1 MRSKLAVATLLVA
14 MTTLAAAGPI
24 EDQIRYRQSAYALIG
39 WNMGKIKQ
47 QVVDKP
53 QNYDKAQ
60 VLAAANAIAAI
71 VGSGLGGLFGPGTE
85 KGVGWHETKVKP
97 EFFAEPEKVRKL
109 AADFNRETA
118 ELAKV
123 AAGADVAAIRTQFGK
138 VGETCKAC
146 HADYRSRD

>member
-14 MTTLAAAGPI
+14 MTTLATAGPI
-24 EDQIRYRQSAYALIG
+24 EDQIRYRQSAYSLIN
-39 WNMGKIKQ
+39 WNMGRIKQ

-60 VLAAANAIAAI
+60 VLAASNAIAAI
-71 VGSGLGGLFGPGTE
+71 AGSGLSGLFGPGTE

-109 AADFNRETA
+109 TADFNREAA

-123 AAGADVAAIRTQFGK
+123 AAGADVAAVRTQFGK
-138 VGETCKAC
+138 LGEACKAC
-146 HADYRSRD
+146 HGSYRIRD

>member
-1 MRSKLAVATLLVA
+1 MRNKLTAATLLVA
-14 MTTLAAAGPI
+14 TTTLAAAGPI
-24 EDQIRYRQSAYALIG
+24 EDQIRYRQSAYALIS

-60 VLAAANAIAAI
+60 VLAASNAIVAI
-71 VGSGLGGLFGPGTE
+71 AHSGLSGLFGPGTQ

-97 EFFAEPEKVRKL
+97 EFFAEPDKVRQL
-109 AADFNRETA
+109 TADFNRETA

-123 AAGADVAAIRTQFGK
+123 AAGGDIAAIRTQFGK

-146 HADYRSRD
+146 HGSYRVRD

>member
-1 MRSKLAVATLLVA
+1 MRRKFAAATLLVA
-14 MTTLAAAGPI
+14 VTALAVAGPI
-24 EDQIRYRQSAYALIG
+24 EDQIRYRQSAYALIS

-60 VLAAANAIAAI
+60 VLAASNAIVAI
-71 VGSGLGGLFGPGTE
+71 ANSGLSGLFGPGTE
-85 KGVGWHETKVKP
+85 KGAGWHETKVKP
-97 EFFAEPEKVRKL
+97 DFFAEPEKVHKL
-109 AADFNRETA
+109 TADFNREVA

-123 AAGADVAAIRTQFGK
+123 AADADVAAVRTQFGK

-146 HADYRSRD
+146 HGSYRIRD

>member
-14 MTTLAAAGPI
+14 ITTFAAAGPI

-60 VLAAANAIAAI
+60 VLAASNAIAAI
-71 VGSGLGGLFGPGTE
+71 AGSGLSGLFAAGTE

-109 AADFNRETA
+109 TADFNREAA

-138 VGETCKAC
+138 VGEACKAC
-146 HADYRSRD
+146 HGSYRIRD